1 MKKLFFALFSALA
14 LFVFVGCSSSPK
26 TPGDTVLSYVE
37 MIKTSDYD
45 KLMDEMYVKEG
56 TSAEEVA
63 EFKTGFKAM
72 AQDKL
77 SKKLEEKGGIKDA
90 VIEKEEISEDGM
102 TAKVSVKITYNDGSE
117 ETDNW
122 DLAKSGDDWKWSLN
136 K

>member
-14 LFVFVGCSSSPK
+14 LFVFVGCSSYTK
-26 TPGDTVLSYVE
+26 ALCHAVLSYVE

>member
-1 MKKLFFALFSALA
+1 MKKLFFALFSTLA

-26 TPGDTVLSYVE
+26 TPGDAVLSYVE

-102 TAKVSVKITYNDGSE
+102 TAKESVKITYNDGSE

>member
-1 MKKLFFALFSALA
+1 M
-14 LFVFVGCSSSPK
+14 
-26 TPGDTVLSYVE
+26 
-37 MIKTSDYD
+37 
-45 KLMDEMYVKEG
+45 
-56 TSAEEVA
+56 A

>member
-14 LFVFVGCSSSPK
+14 LFVFVGCSSPK
-26 TPGDTVLSYVE
+26 TPGDTVLNYVD
-37 MIKTSDYD
+37 MISSGDYD
-45 KLMDEMYVKEG
+45 KLVDEMYVEEG
-56 TSAEEVA
+56 APADEVA

-72 AQDKL
+72 AQDKM

-122 DLAKSGDDWKWSLN
+122 DLQKSGDDWKWSLN